1 MSTISPYRLLFA
13 AALAAALTACN
24 DSSPA
29 AAEAPPASPTPAA
42 APVPTPRALGCGLPP
57 GGGSGEDC
65 PRESASFMDAVEQA
79 IDRTIAEHPEMVN
92 TQRARGCANC
102 YQVLDTHNFP
112 EEVGRN
118 LEKVGFCT
126 KYDGEEL
133 AVKNVNGFNDQYD
146 LLLAEGY
153 IRRDATGAYRSTCYP
168 AWF

>member
-1 MSTISPYRLLFA
+1 MSSTRRSLSPLLVSLAFA
-13 AALAAALTACN
+13 LLPACRHH
-24 DSSPA
+24 SPA
-29 AAEAPPASPTPAA
+29 AAEAPEATSSPTA
-42 APVPTPRALGCGLPP
+42 TPRVVGCGLPP

-65 PRESASFMDAVEQA
+65 PQESPSFMAEVEQA
-79 IDRTIAEHPEMVN
+79 IDLAIFEHPEMIN

-118 LEKVGFCT
+118 LEKRGYCT

-133 AVKNVNGFNDQYD
+133 AVKSANRFNDQYD
-146 LLLAEGY
+146 ILLAEGY
-153 IRRDATGAYRSTCYP
+153 LRRETTGAYRATCSP

>member
-1 MSTISPYRLLFA
+1 MTSTRRSLSPLLI
-13 AALAAALTACN
+13 ALAFAGLPACRHN
-24 DSSPA
+24 SPA
-29 AAEAPPASPTPAA
+29 AAEAPAPTPA
-42 APVPTPRALGCGLPP
+42 PPTPARALGCGLPP

-65 PRESASFMDAVEQA
+65 PQESPSFMAEVEQA
-79 IDRTIAEHPEMVN
+79 IDLAIYEHPEMIN

-118 LEKVGFCT
+118 LEKRGYCT

-133 AVKNVNGFNDQYD
+133 AVKNANRFNDQYD
-146 LLLAEGY
+146 ILLSEGY
-153 IRRDATGAYRSTCYP
+153 IRRETNGAYRATCYP

>member
-1 MSTISPYRLLFA
+1 MPSPSPYRLLLAAVLAA
-13 AALAAALTACN
+13 AALAGCN

-29 AAEAPPASPTPAA
+29 AAEATPTPTPTPAPLA
-42 APVPTPRALGCGLPP
+42 TPRALGCGLPP

-65 PRESASFMDAVEQA
+65 PREEPSFMAEVEQA

-118 LEKVGFCT
+118 LEKAGFCT
-126 KYDGEEL
+126 TYDGE
-133 AVKNVNGFNDQYD
+133 
-146 LLLAEGY
+146 
-153 IRRDATGAYRSTCYP
+153 
-168 AWF
+168 

>member
-1 MSTISPYRLLFA
+1 MSWARRSFSALLA
-13 AALAAALTACN
+13 LAALAIPAACRHH
-24 DSSPA
+24 SSPA
-29 AAEAPPASPTPAA
+29 AAEM
-42 APVPTPRALGCGLPP
+42 PVPTPAPPAPARALGCDLPP

-65 PRESASFMDAVEQA
+65 PQESPSFMAEVEQA
-79 IDRTIAEHPEMVN
+79 IDLAIFEHPEMIN

-118 LEKVGFCT
+118 LEKRGYCT

-133 AVKNVNGFNDQYD
+133 AVKSTNQFNDQYD
-146 LLLAEGY
+146 ILLSEGY
-153 IRRDATGAYRSTCYP
+153 IRRETTGAYRATCYP

>member
-1 MSTISPYRLLFA
+1 MPKTRRSRSPLLIALAFA
-13 AALAAALTACN
+13 ALPACRHN
-24 DSSPA
+24 SPA
-29 AAEAPPASPTPAA
+29 AAEGPEPTPAA
-42 APVPTPRALGCGLPP
+42 APTARVLGCGLPP

-65 PRESASFMDAVEQA
+65 PQESPSFMAEVEQA
-79 IDRTIAEHPEMVN
+79 IDLAIHEHPEMIN

-118 LEKVGFCT
+118 LEKRGYCT

-133 AVKNVNGFNDQYD
+133 AVKSSNRFNDQYD
-146 LLLAEGY
+146 ILLAEGY
-153 IRRDATGAYRSTCYP
+153 LRRETTGAYRVTCYP

>member
-1 MSTISPYRLLFA
+1 MPSTRRSLSPLLI
-13 AALAAALTACN
+13 ALAFAGLPACRHH
-24 DSSPA
+24 SSPA
-29 AAEAPPASPTPAA
+29 AAEAPAPTPAPP
-42 APVPTPRALGCGLPP
+42 APARALGCGLPP

-65 PRESASFMDAVEQA
+65 PQESPSFMAEVEQA
-79 IDRTIAEHPEMVN
+79 IDLAIHEHPEMIN

-118 LEKVGFCT
+118 LEKRGYCT

-133 AVKNVNGFNDQYD
+133 AVKNANRFNDQYD
-146 LLLAEGY
+146 ILLSEGY
-153 IRRDATGAYRSTCYP
+153 IRRETNGAYRATCYP